1 MNTALSEKI
10 HRINNLSTEL
20 NALYHQAALKI
31 GVSDSVMCVL
41 YAIQDNGESCLLSEI
56 YKQSGISKQTV
67 NSAIRKL
74 EVDEI
79 IYLEPYKG
87 NAKMVLLT
95 DKGKQYMSETVF
107 RLCQAELDAFEE
119 WTTEEIDTHISLM
132 AKYVSS
138 FKTKI
143 EVL

>member
-10 HRINNLSTEL
+10 HRINNLASEL

-31 GVSDSVMCVL
+31 GISDSVMCVL
-41 YAIQDNGESCLLSEI
+41 YAIHDNGESCLLSEI

-74 EVDEI
+74 EEENI
-79 IYLEPYKG
+79 IYLEPYNGKS
-87 NAKMVLLT
+87 KMVRLT
-95 DKGKQYMSETVF
+95 EQGKQYMSETVS

-119 WTTEEIDTHISLM
+119 WTTGEIDTYISLM

-138 FKTKI
+138 FKTKV